1 MVIVESMAAFALVK
15 GAVDA
20 VKSAMDTADDVKGI
34 YNGLDA
40 LFKHKDAVDREVGKK
55 KKETKPRSKLAQFF
69 GKKMGDDTDDDLGVG
84 AVAAM
89 VLEQKKIDRDIL
101 NLGIRIDNKF
111 GEGTWDEILATRE
124 TLLQERK
131 EKRKKAKEA
140 AAAHAKEDQEFYDKI
155 IHWIIE
161 FGKFIAIAVL
171 VSIVAYTVWINRAGA
186 IENNLTYFV

>member
-1 MVIVESMAAFALVK
+1 MIAESMAAFALVK

-34 YNGLDA
+34 YAGLDA
-40 LFKHKDAVDREVGKK
+40 LFHHRDAMGHEIK
-55 KKETKPRSKLAQFF
+55 KKEKATKPKSKLAQFF
-69 GKKMGDDTDDDLGVG
+69 GKKMGDDADDDLGVG

-89 VLEQKKIDRDIL
+89 VLERKKIDRDIE

-140 AAAHAKEDQEFYDKI
+140 AAAQALEDEAFHDKI
-155 IHWIIE
+155 IRCIIE
-161 FGKFIAIAVL
+161 GGKLLAVL
-171 VSIVAYTVWINRAGA
+171 VGAVGVAIVIWMNRCTGGDC
-186 IENNLTYFV
+186 

>member
-1 MVIVESMAAFALVK
+1 MIAESMAAFALVK

-34 YNGLDA
+34 YAGLDA
-40 LFKHKDAVDREVGKK
+40 LFHHRDAMGHEIK
-55 KKETKPRSKLAQFF
+55 KKEKATKPKSKLAQFF
-69 GKKMGDDTDDDLGVG
+69 GKKMGDDADDDLGVG

-89 VLEQKKIDRDIL
+89 VLERKKIDRDIE

-140 AAAHAKEDQEFYDKI
+140 AAAHAKEDEEFYDKI

-161 FGKFIAIAVL
+161 FGKFIAIAVFA
-171 VSIVAYTVWINRAGA
+171 SIVGYTIWINRAGA
-186 IENNLTYFV
+186 IENNLTYLL

>member
-1 MVIVESMAAFALVK
+1 MVIAESMAAFALVK

-20 VKSAMDTADDVKGI
+20 IKSAMDTADDVKGI
-34 YNGLDA
+34 YSGLEA
-40 LFKHKDAVDREVGKK
+40 LFHHKDAVDREVKK
-55 KKETKPRSKLAQFF
+55 KKKHTKPRSKLAQFF

-124 TLLQERK
+124 KLLEERK

-140 AAAHAKEDQEFYDKI
+140 AAAHAKEDQEFYDKVFY
-155 IHWIIE
+155 WIIE
-161 FGKFIAIAVL
+161 FGKFIAIAV
-171 VSIVAYTVWINRAGA
+171 VASISAYLIWINRAGA
-186 IENNLTYFV
+186 IELI

>member
-1 MVIVESMAAFALVK
+1 MVIAESMAAFALVK

-20 VKSAMDTADDVKGI
+20 IKSAMDTADDVKGI
-34 YNGLDA
+34 YSGLDA
-40 LFKHKDAVDREVGKK
+40 LFHHKDAVDREVKKK
-55 KKETKPRSKLAQFF
+55 KKETKPKSRLAQFF
-69 GKKMGDDTDDDLGVG
+69 GKKMGENTEDELSVG

-89 VLEQKKIDRDIL
+89 VLEQKQVDRQIE

-111 GEGTWDEILATRE
+111 GEGTWAEILATRE

-131 EKRKKAKEA
+131 AERKKAKEA

-161 FGKFIAIAVL
+161 FGKFIAIAVG
-171 VSIVAYTVWINRAGA
+171 VSIVAYLIWINRAGA
-186 IENNLTYFV
+186 ILIGTYY